1 MNKKNY
7 FNIIDLGSSRVRLS
21 VFDNKLNNIF
31 SESKNLD
38 FNRDE
43 IDNFNNIQNL
53 IKKAEK
59 KISSHLDNIILLV
72 DSNKLLNIQLS
83 IQKNTDINTNVG
95 ILYKSIL
102 MELNKLIKSNYLEY
116 NIIHTILDSCIVD
129 NVKHDELPKNIKK
142 IKNLKINFTI
152 ICFPKK
158 NIEVLRKN
166 FNKYNI
172 QILSIFCTSFTK
184 TLTYLNKL
192 NRNKLSFLDIGWE
205 RTSIIIYENYKLRFI
220 DTIPIGGFHITK
232 DISKI
237 FKIDLEEAENI
248 KKSFNKSEN
257 EFSYENEEKFNQISA
272 IEIFNKNISVDL
284 LKKVILYRV
293 QEIIDLSLNK
303 LHLKKLKI
311 NLKNT
316 DLFLIGGGSILL
328 KNNSFYLKDKSEFNS
343 INYYVEQDAEICK
356 SGLTYYLNN
365 SVMLEKSKKKQ
376 GLFEKFFNFF
386 GS

>member
-21 VFDNKLNNIF
+21 VFDNKLINIF
-31 SESKNLD
+31 SESKNLS
-38 FNRDE
+38 FIKDE

-83 IQKNTDINTNVG
+83 IQKSTDINTNVG
-95 ILYKSIL
+95 IIYKSIL
-102 MELNKLIKSNYLEY
+102 MELNQLIKSNYLEY
-116 NIIHTILDSCIVD
+116 DIIHTILDSCIID
-129 NVKHDELPKNIKK
+129 NVKHDELPKNINK

-152 ICFPKK
+152 ICFPRK
-158 NIEVLRKN
+158 NIELLRKN

-172 QILSIFCTSFTK
+172 QILSILCTSFTK
-184 TLTYLNKL
+184 TLSYLNKL
-192 NRNKLSFLDIGWE
+192 SHNKLSFMDIGWE
-205 RTSIIIYENYKLRFI
+205 RTSIIIYENYKLKFI

-257 EFSYENEEKFNQISA
+257 EFSYKNEEKLNQISA
-272 IEIFNKNISVDL
+272 VEIFNKNISVDL

-303 LHLKKLKI
+303 LQI

-316 DLFLIGGGSILL
+316 DLFLIGGGSILF

-386 GS
+386 GR

>member
-21 VFDNKLNNIF
+21 VFDNKLSNIF
-31 SESKNLD
+31 SESKNLN
-38 FNRDE
+38 FNKDE

-95 ILYKSIL
+95 IIYKSIL
-102 MELNKLIKSNYLEY
+102 MELNQLIKSNYLEY
-116 NIIHTILDSCIVD
+116 DIIHTILDSCIID
-129 NVKHDELPKNIKK
+129 NVNYDELPKNINK

-152 ICFPKK
+152 ICFPRK
-158 NIEVLRKN
+158 NIELLRKN

-184 TLTYLNKL
+184 TLSYLNKL
-192 NRNKLSFLDIGWE
+192 SHNKLSFLDIGWE

-237 FKIDLEEAENI
+237 FKIDLDEAENI

-257 EFSYENEEKFNQISA
+257 EFSYKNEEELNQISA
-272 IEIFNKNISVDL
+272 VEIFNKNISVDL

-303 LHLKKLKI
+303 LQI

-316 DLFLIGGGSILL
+316 DLFLIGGGSILF

-386 GS
+386 GR

>member
-21 VFDNKLNNIF
+21 VFDNELSNIF
-31 SESKNLD
+31 SESKNLN
-38 FNRDE
+38 FNKDE

-83 IQKNTDINTNVG
+83 IQKSTDINTNVG
-95 ILYKSIL
+95 IIYKSIL
-102 MELNKLIKSNYLEY
+102 MELNQLIKSNYLEY
-116 NIIHTILDSCIVD
+116 DIIHIILDSCIID
-129 NVKHDELPKNIKK
+129 NVKHDELPKNINK

-152 ICFPKK
+152 ICFPRK
-158 NIEVLRKN
+158 NIELLRKN

-172 QILSIFCTSFTK
+172 QILSILCTSFTK
-184 TLTYLNKL
+184 TLSYLNKL
-192 NRNKLSFLDIGWE
+192 SHNKLSFMDIGWE
-205 RTSIIIYENYKLRFI
+205 RTSIIIYENYKLKFI

-257 EFSYENEEKFNQISA
+257 EFSYKNEEKLNQISA
-272 IEIFNKNISVDL
+272 VEIFNKNISVDL
-284 LKKVILYRV
+284 LKK
-293 QEIIDLSLNK
+293 
-303 LHLKKLKI
+303 
-311 NLKNT
+311 
-316 DLFLIGGGSILL
+316 
-328 KNNSFYLKDKSEFNS
+328 
-343 INYYVEQDAEICK
+343 
-356 SGLTYYLNN
+356 
-365 SVMLEKSKKKQ
+365 
-376 GLFEKFFNFF
+376 
-386 GS
+386 

>member
-7 FNIIDLGSSRVRLS
+7 FNIIDLGSSKVRLS
-21 VFDNKLNNIF
+21 VFDSELINIF

-72 DSNKLLNIQLS
+72 DTNKLLNIQLS
-83 IQKNTDINTNVG
+83 IQKNTDINSNVET
-95 ILYKSIL
+95 LYKSIL

-116 NIIHTILDSCIVD
+116 DIIHIILDSCIVD
-129 NVKHDELPKNIKK
+129 NVKHDELPKNINK

-158 NIEVLRKN
+158 SIEVLRKN

-172 QILSIFCTSFTK
+172 QILSTFCTSFTK
-184 TLTYLNKL
+184 TLSYLNKL
-192 NRNKLSFLDIGWE
+192 NHNKLSFLDIGWE

-237 FKIDLEEAENI
+237 LKIDLDEAENI

-257 EFSYENEEKFNQISA
+257 EFSYKNEEKLNQISA
-272 IEIFNKNISVDL
+272 VEIFNKNISVDL

-303 LHLKKLKI
+303 LHLKKLQI

-316 DLFLIGGGSILL
+316 DLFLTGGGSILF

-343 INYYVEQDAEICK
+343 INYYEEQDVEICK

-386 GS
+386 GR

>member
-21 VFDNKLNNIF
+21 VFDNKLSNIF
-31 SESKNLD
+31 SESKNLN
-38 FNRDE
+38 FNKDE

-83 IQKNTDINTNVG
+83 IQKSTDINTNVG
-95 ILYKSIL
+95 IIYKSIL
-102 MELNKLIKSNYLEY
+102 MELNQLIKSNYLEY
-116 NIIHTILDSCIVD
+116 DIIHTILDSCIID
-129 NVKHDELPKNIKK
+129 NVKHDELPKNINK

-152 ICFPKK
+152 ICFPRK
-158 NIEVLRKN
+158 NIELLRKN

-172 QILSIFCTSFTK
+172 QILSILCTSFTK
-184 TLTYLNKL
+184 TLSYLNKL
-192 NRNKLSFLDIGWE
+192 SHNKLSFMDIGWE
-205 RTSIIIYENYKLRFI
+205 RTSIIIYENYKLKFI

-257 EFSYENEEKFNQISA
+257 EFSYKNEEKLNQISA
-272 IEIFNKNISVDL
+272 VEIFNKNISVDL

-303 LHLKKLKI
+303 LQI

-316 DLFLIGGGSILL
+316 DLFLIGGGSILF
-328 KNNSFYLKDKSEFNS
+328 KNNSFYLRDKSEFNS

-386 GS
+386 GR

>member
-21 VFDNKLNNIF
+21 VFDNKLSNIF
-31 SESKNLD
+31 SESKNLS
-38 FNRDE
+38 FIKDE
-43 IDNFNNIQNL
+43 IDIFNNIQNL

-95 ILYKSIL
+95 IIYKSIL
-102 MELNKLIKSNYLEY
+102 MELNQLIKSNYLEY
-116 NIIHTILDSCIVD
+116 DIIHTILDSCIID
-129 NVKHDELPKNIKK
+129 NVNYDELPKNINK

-152 ICFPKK
+152 ICFPRK
-158 NIEVLRKN
+158 NIELLRKN

-172 QILSIFCTSFTK
+172 QILSILCTSFTK
-184 TLTYLNKL
+184 TLSYLNKL
-192 NRNKLSFLDIGWE
+192 SHNKLSFMDIGWE
-205 RTSIIIYENYKLRFI
+205 RTSIIIYENYKLKFI

-257 EFSYENEEKFNQISA
+257 EFSYKNEEKLNQISA
-272 IEIFNKNISVDL
+272 VEIFNKNISVDL

-303 LHLKKLKI
+303 LQI

-316 DLFLIGGGSILL
+316 DLFLIGGGSILF

-386 GS
+386 GR

>member
-1 MNKKNY
+1 MNRKNY

-21 VFDNKLNNIF
+21 VFDNKLINIF
-31 SESKNLD
+31 SESKNLG
-38 FNRDE
+38 FIKDE

-83 IQKNTDINTNVG
+83 IQKSTDINTNVG
-95 ILYKSIL
+95 IIYKSIL
-102 MELNKLIKSNYLEY
+102 MELNQLIKSNYLEY
-116 NIIHTILDSCIVD
+116 DIIHTILDSCIID
-129 NVKHDELPKNIKK
+129 NVKHDELPKNINK

-152 ICFPKK
+152 ICFPRK
-158 NIEVLRKN
+158 NIELLRKN

-184 TLTYLNKL
+184 TLSYLNKL
-192 NRNKLSFLDIGWE
+192 SHNKLSFMDIGWE
-205 RTSIIIYENYKLRFI
+205 RTSIIIYENYKLKFI

-257 EFSYENEEKFNQISA
+257 EFSYKNEEKLNQISA
-272 IEIFNKNISVDL
+272 VEIFNKNISVDL

-303 LHLKKLKI
+303 LQI

-316 DLFLIGGGSILL
+316 DLFLIGGGSILF

>member
-21 VFDNKLNNIF
+21 VFDNELNNIF

-95 ILYKSIL
+95 IIYKSIL
-102 MELNKLIKSNYLEY
+102 MELNQLIKSNYLEY
-116 NIIHTILDSCIVD
+116 DIIHTILDSCIID
-129 NVKHDELPKNIKK
+129 NVKHDELPKNINK

-152 ICFPKK
+152 ICFPRK
-158 NIEVLRKN
+158 NIELLRKN

-172 QILSIFCTSFTK
+172 QILSILCTSFTK
-184 TLTYLNKL
+184 TLSYLNKL
-192 NRNKLSFLDIGWE
+192 SHNKLSFLDIGWE

-237 FKIDLEEAENI
+237 FKIDLDEAENI

-257 EFSYENEEKFNQISA
+257 EFSYKNEEKLNQISA
-272 IEIFNKNISVDL
+272 VEIFNKNISVDL

-303 LHLKKLKI
+303 LQI

-316 DLFLIGGGSILL
+316 DLFLTGGGSILF

>member
-21 VFDNKLNNIF
+21 VFDNKLSNIF
-31 SESKNLD
+31 SESKNLN
-38 FNRDE
+38 FNKDE

-83 IQKNTDINTNVG
+83 IQKSTDINTNVG
-95 ILYKSIL
+95 IIYKSIL
-102 MELNKLIKSNYLEY
+102 MELNQLIKSNYLEY
-116 NIIHTILDSCIVD
+116 DIIHTILDSCIID
-129 NVKHDELPKNIKK
+129 NVKHDELPKNINK

-152 ICFPKK
+152 ICFPRK
-158 NIEVLRKN
+158 NIELLRKN

-172 QILSIFCTSFTK
+172 QILSILCTSFTK
-184 TLTYLNKL
+184 TLSYLNKL
-192 NRNKLSFLDIGWE
+192 SHSKLSFLDIGWE

-237 FKIDLEEAENI
+237 LKIDLDEAENI

-257 EFSYENEEKFNQISA
+257 EFSYKNEEKLNQISA
-272 IEIFNKNISVDL
+272 VEIFNKNISVDL

-303 LHLKKLKI
+303 LQI

-316 DLFLIGGGSILL
+316 DLFLIGGGSILF

-386 GS
+386 GR

>member
-21 VFDNKLNNIF
+21 VFDNKLSNIF
-31 SESKNLD
+31 SESKNLN
-38 FNRDE
+38 FNKDE

-83 IQKNTDINTNVG
+83 IQKSTDINTNVG
-95 ILYKSIL
+95 IIYKSIL
-102 MELNKLIKSNYLEY
+102 MELNQLIKSNYLEY
-116 NIIHTILDSCIVD
+116 DIIHTILDSCIID
-129 NVKHDELPKNIKK
+129 NVKHDELPKNINK

-152 ICFPKK
+152 ICFPRK
-158 NIEVLRKN
+158 NIELLRKN

-184 TLTYLNKL
+184 TLSYLNKL
-192 NRNKLSFLDIGWE
+192 SHNKLSFLDIGWE
-205 RTSIIIYENYKLRFI
+205 RTSIIIYENYKLKFI

-257 EFSYENEEKFNQISA
+257 EFSYKNEEKLNQISA
-272 IEIFNKNISVDL
+272 VEIFNKNISVDL

-303 LHLKKLKI
+303 LQI

-316 DLFLIGGGSILL
+316 DLFLIGGGSILF

-386 GS
+386 GR

>member
-21 VFDNKLNNIF
+21 VFDNKLSNIF
-31 SESKNLD
+31 SESKNLN
-38 FNRDE
+38 FNKDE

-83 IQKNTDINTNVG
+83 IQKSTDINTNVG
-95 ILYKSIL
+95 IIYKSIL
-102 MELNKLIKSNYLEY
+102 MELNQLIKSNYLEY
-116 NIIHTILDSCIVD
+116 DIIHTILDSCIID
-129 NVKHDELPKNIKK
+129 NVKHDELPKNINK

-152 ICFPKK
+152 ICFPRK
-158 NIEVLRKN
+158 NIELLRKN

-172 QILSIFCTSFTK
+172 QILSILCTSFTK
-184 TLTYLNKL
+184 TLSYLNKL
-192 NRNKLSFLDIGWE
+192 SHNKLSFMDIGWE
-205 RTSIIIYENYKLRFI
+205 RTSIIIYENYKLKFI

-248 KKSFNKSEN
+248 KKSFNKLEN
-257 EFSYENEEKFNQISA
+257 EFSYKNEEKLNQISA
-272 IEIFNKNISVDL
+272 VEIFNKNISVDL

-303 LHLKKLKI
+303 LQI

-316 DLFLIGGGSILL
+316 DLFLIGGGSILF

-386 GS
+386 GR

>member
-21 VFDNKLNNIF
+21 VFDNKLSNIF
-31 SESKNLD
+31 SESKNLN
-38 FNRDE
+38 FNKDE

-83 IQKNTDINTNVG
+83 IQKSTDINTNVG
-95 ILYKSIL
+95 IIYKSIL
-102 MELNKLIKSNYLEY
+102 MELNQLIKSNYLEY
-116 NIIHTILDSCIVD
+116 DIIHTILDSCIID
-129 NVKHDELPKNIKK
+129 NVNYDELPKNINK

-152 ICFPKK
+152 ICFPRK
-158 NIEVLRKN
+158 NIELLRKN

-172 QILSIFCTSFTK
+172 QILSILCTSFTK
-184 TLTYLNKL
+184 TLSYLNKL
-192 NRNKLSFLDIGWE
+192 SHNKLSFMDIGWE
-205 RTSIIIYENYKLRFI
+205 RTSIIIYENYKLKFI

-257 EFSYENEEKFNQISA
+257 EFSYKNEEKLNQISA
-272 IEIFNKNISVDL
+272 VEIFNKNISVDL

-303 LHLKKLKI
+303 LQI

-316 DLFLIGGGSILL
+316 DLFLIGGGSILF

-386 GS
+386 GR

>member
-21 VFDNKLNNIF
+21 VFDNKLSNIF
-31 SESKNLD
+31 SESKNLS
-38 FNRDE
+38 FIKDE

-95 ILYKSIL
+95 IIYKSIL
-102 MELNKLIKSNYLEY
+102 MELNQLIKSNYLEY
-116 NIIHTILDSCIVD
+116 DIIHTILDSCIID
-129 NVKHDELPKNIKK
+129 NVKHDELPKNINK

-152 ICFPKK
+152 ICFPRK
-158 NIEVLRKN
+158 NIELLRKN

-172 QILSIFCTSFTK
+172 QILSILCTSFTK
-184 TLTYLNKL
+184 TLSYLNKL
-192 NRNKLSFLDIGWE
+192 SHNKLSFLDIGWE
-205 RTSIIIYENYKLRFI
+205 RTSIIIYENYKLKFI

-257 EFSYENEEKFNQISA
+257 EFSYKNEEKLNQISA
-272 IEIFNKNISVDL
+272 VEIFNKNISVDL
-284 LKKVILYRV
+284 LKKVILYRI

-303 LHLKKLKI
+303 LQI

-316 DLFLIGGGSILL
+316 DLFLIGGGSILF

-386 GS
+386 GR

>member
-21 VFDNKLNNIF
+21 VFDNELSNIF
-31 SESKNLD
+31 SESKNLN
-38 FNRDE
+38 FNKDE

-83 IQKNTDINTNVG
+83 IQKSTDINTNVG
-95 ILYKSIL
+95 IIYKSIL
-102 MELNKLIKSNYLEY
+102 MELNQLIKSNYLEY
-116 NIIHTILDSCIVD
+116 DIIHTILDSCIID
-129 NVKHDELPKNIKK
+129 NVKHDELPKNINK

-152 ICFPKK
+152 ICFPRK
-158 NIEVLRKN
+158 NIELLRKN

-172 QILSIFCTSFTK
+172 QILSILCTSFTK
-184 TLTYLNKL
+184 TLSYLNKL
-192 NRNKLSFLDIGWE
+192 SHNKLSFMDIGWE
-205 RTSIIIYENYKLRFI
+205 RTSIIIYENYKLKFI

-237 FKIDLEEAENI
+237 FKIDLDEAENI

-257 EFSYENEEKFNQISA
+257 EFSYKNEEKLNQISA
-272 IEIFNKNISVDL
+272 VEIFNKNISVDL

-303 LHLKKLKI
+303 LQI

-316 DLFLIGGGSILL
+316 DLFLIGGGSILF

-386 GS
+386 GR

>member
-21 VFDNKLNNIF
+21 VFDNKLSNIF
-31 SESKNLD
+31 SESKNLN
-38 FNRDE
+38 FNKDE

-83 IQKNTDINTNVG
+83 IQKSTDINTNVG
-95 ILYKSIL
+95 IIYKSIL
-102 MELNKLIKSNYLEY
+102 MELNQLIKSNYLEY
-116 NIIHTILDSCIVD
+116 DIIHTILDSCIID
-129 NVKHDELPKNIKK
+129 NVKHDELPKNINK

-152 ICFPKK
+152 ICFPRK
-158 NIEVLRKN
+158 NIELLRKN

-172 QILSIFCTSFTK
+172 QILSILCTSFTK
-184 TLTYLNKL
+184 TLSYLNKL
-192 NRNKLSFLDIGWE
+192 SHNKLSFMDIGWE
-205 RTSIIIYENYKLRFI
+205 RTSIIIYENYKLKFI

-257 EFSYENEEKFNQISA
+257 EFSYKNEEKLNQISA
-272 IEIFNKNISVDL
+272 VEIFNKNISVDL

-303 LHLKKLKI
+303 LQI

-316 DLFLIGGGSILL
+316 DLFLIGGGSILF

-386 GS
+386 GR

>member
-1 MNKKNY
+1 MNNKNY

-21 VFDNKLNNIF
+21 VFDNKLSNIF
-31 SESKNLD
+31 SESKNLN
-38 FNRDE
+38 FNKDE
-43 IDNFNNIQNL
+43 IDNFNKIQNL

-83 IQKNTDINTNVG
+83 IQKSTDINTNVG
-95 ILYKSIL
+95 IIYKSIL
-102 MELNKLIKSNYLEY
+102 MELNQLIKSNYLEY
-116 NIIHTILDSCIVD
+116 DIIHTILDSCIID
-129 NVKHDELPKNIKK
+129 NVKHDELPKNINK

-152 ICFPKK
+152 ICFPRK
-158 NIEVLRKN
+158 NIELLRKN

-172 QILSIFCTSFTK
+172 QILSILCTSFTK
-184 TLTYLNKL
+184 TLSYLNKL
-192 NRNKLSFLDIGWE
+192 SHNKLSFMDIGWE
-205 RTSIIIYENYKLRFI
+205 RTSIIIYENYKLKFI

-257 EFSYENEEKFNQISA
+257 EFSYKNEEKLNQISA
-272 IEIFNKNISVDL
+272 VEIFNKNISVDL

-303 LHLKKLKI
+303 LQI

-316 DLFLIGGGSILL
+316 DLFLIGGGSILF

-386 GS
+386 GR

>member
-7 FNIIDLGSSRVRLS
+7 FSIIDLGSSRVRLS
-21 VFDNKLNNIF
+21 VFDNELSNIF
-31 SESKNLD
+31 SESKNLN
-38 FNRDE
+38 FNKDE

-83 IQKNTDINTNVG
+83 IQRNTDINTNVG
-95 ILYKSIL
+95 IIYKSIL
-102 MELNKLIKSNYLEY
+102 MELNQLIKSNYLEY
-116 NIIHTILDSCIVD
+116 DIIHTILDSCIVD
-129 NVKHDELPKNIKK
+129 NVKHDELPKNINK
-142 IKNLKINFTI
+142 IKNLKVNFTI
-152 ICFPKK
+152 ICFPRK

-184 TLTYLNKL
+184 TLSYLNKL
-192 NRNKLSFLDIGWE
+192 SHKKLSFLDIGWE
-205 RTSIIIYENYKLRFI
+205 RTSIIIYENFKLRLI

-237 FKIDLEEAENI
+237 FKIDLDEAENI

-257 EFSYENEEKFNQISA
+257 EFSYKNEGKLNQISA
-272 IEIFNKNISVDL
+272 VEIFNKNISVDL

-303 LHLKKLKI
+303 LHLKKLQI

-316 DLFLIGGGSILL
+316 DLFLIGGGSILF

-343 INYYVEQDAEICK
+343 INYYLEQDAEICK

-386 GS
+386 GR

>member
-7 FNIIDLGSSRVRLS
+7 FSIIDLGSSRVRLS
-21 VFDNKLNNIF
+21 VFDNELSNIF
-31 SESKNLD
+31 SDSKNLY

-142 IKNLKINFTI
+142 IKNLK
-152 ICFPKK
+152 
-158 NIEVLRKN
+158 VN

-172 QILSIFCTSFTK
+172 QILNIFCTSFTK

-237 FKIDLEEAENI
+237 FKIDLDEAENI

-257 EFSYENEEKFNQISA
+257 EFSYKNEEKLNQISA
-272 IEIFNKNISVDL
+272 VEIFNKNISVDL

-303 LHLKKLKI
+303 LLLKKLQI

-316 DLFLIGGGSILL
+316 DLFLIGGGSILF

-343 INYYVEQDAEICK
+343 INYYLEQDAEICK

-386 GS
+386 GR

>member
-21 VFDNKLNNIF
+21 VFDNKLSNIF
-31 SESKNLD
+31 SESKNLG
-38 FNRDE
+38 FIKDE
-43 IDNFNNIQNL
+43 IDNFNKIQNL

-95 ILYKSIL
+95 IIYKSIL
-102 MELNKLIKSNYLEY
+102 MELNQLIKSNYLEY
-116 NIIHTILDSCIVD
+116 DIIHTILDSCIID
-129 NVKHDELPKNIKK
+129 NVKHDELPKNINK

-152 ICFPKK
+152 ICFPRK
-158 NIEVLRKN
+158 NIELLRKN

-172 QILSIFCTSFTK
+172 QILSILCTSFTK
-184 TLTYLNKL
+184 TLSYLNKL
-192 NRNKLSFLDIGWE
+192 SHNKLSFLDIGWE

-237 FKIDLEEAENI
+237 LKIDLDEAENI

-257 EFSYENEEKFNQISA
+257 EFSYKNEEKLNQISA
-272 IEIFNKNISVDL
+272 VEIFNKNISVDL

-303 LHLKKLKI
+303 LQI

-316 DLFLIGGGSILL
+316 DLFLIGGGSILF

-343 INYYVEQDAEICK
+343 INYYEEQDAEICK

-386 GS
+386 GR

>member
-21 VFDNKLNNIF
+21 VFDNKLSNIF
-31 SESKNLD
+31 SESKNLN
-38 FNRDE
+38 FNKDE

-95 ILYKSIL
+95 IIYKSIL
-102 MELNKLIKSNYLEY
+102 MELNQLIKSNYLEY
-116 NIIHTILDSCIVD
+116 DIIHTILDSCIID
-129 NVKHDELPKNIKK
+129 NVKHDELPKNINK

-152 ICFPKK
+152 ICFPRK
-158 NIEVLRKN
+158 NIELLRKN
-166 FNKYNI
+166 FNNYNI
-172 QILSIFCTSFTK
+172 QILSILCTSFTK
-184 TLTYLNKL
+184 TLSYLNKL
-192 NRNKLSFLDIGWE
+192 SHNKLSFMDIGWE
-205 RTSIIIYENYKLRFI
+205 RTSIIIYENYKLKFI

-257 EFSYENEEKFNQISA
+257 EFSYKNEEKLNQISA
-272 IEIFNKNISVDL
+272 VEIFNKNISVDL

-303 LHLKKLKI
+303 LQI

-316 DLFLIGGGSILL
+316 DLFLIGGGSILF

-365 SVMLEKSKKKQ
+365 SVMLERSKKKQ

-386 GS
+386 GR